1 MKSRFDL
8 AYDIKMAMERVVD
21 LDDLLAALFADHP
34 DLHTLQFEVTNEYDD
49 NNYSDYTR
57 LQKVNGWQVDYEGT
71 YEDEE
76 DEDDP
81 PESPKASQK
90 AAWAAMNLCEF
101 VKDKYGYGDVTFSR
115 ADYDWEKSRSKM
127 KSGAELE
134 VAVAVMQG
142 RKVPVETII
151 KADHSWWSHYA
162 GVHGRYSPEDEFAL
176 FAREGCMWAA
186 LEYAKGYGPL
196 SEKTVNYFVLS
207 ANKDDADYEHLQEYL
222 EWVKGK
228 AA

>member
-1 MKSRFDL
+1 MKSRLDL
-8 AYDIKMAMERVVD
+8 VSDIKRAMDRVVD

-34 DLHTLQFEVTNEYDD
+34 DLQTVEFEVTNEYDD

-57 LQKVNGWQVDYEGT
+57 LQKVNGWQVDYDGAFDT
-71 YEDEE
+71 DYDEE
-76 DEDDP
+76 SHDLP
-81 PESPKASQK
+81 RPSQE
-90 AAWAAMNLCEF
+90 AAWAAMNLCDY
-101 VKDKYGYGDVTFSR
+101 VKDKYGYGDTTFSR
-115 ADYDWEKSRSKM
+115 DDYDYEESRNKM

-151 KADHSWWSHYA
+151 AADYVWWKHYA
-162 GVHGRYSPEDEFAL
+162 EIHGRYSPEDEFAL
-176 FAREGCMWAA
+176 FAREGWMYAA
-186 LEYAKGYGPL
+186 LEYAKEFGPL

-207 ANKDDADYEHLQEYL
+207 SQKDDGDHEHLQEYL
-222 EWVKGK
+222 EWIKGK